1 MNSTCRTAIAAAV
14 AGGYVLG
21 RTRKAKMAFAI
32 GTLLMRPPLRTQ
44 PGVPRRRR
52 RPPAPGDPHL
62 AGLREQIGGDL
73 VEAARAAASASA
85 DRRFSAFADTLR
97 ERGREDTAGE
107 DLEDED
113 YEDEPEEPE
122 EPEEPDE
129 SEEPD
134 EPDEPDEPEEESSE
148 RRQAPARERKK
159 APAKKAAAKKTGPA
173 KKAAARGKAAPAK
186 KAAAKKTAPSRSRST
201 TSLAAGGRQTWPSR
215 RRSRALPRDWTTS
228 ARSSATSC
236 PV

>member
-21 RTRKAKMAFAI
+21 RTRKAKMAFAV
-32 GTLLMRPPLRTQ
+32 GTLLAGRRFGLNPASLAAEGVRQLRET
-44 PGVPRRRR
+44 
-52 RPPAPGDPHL
+52 PHL

-97 ERGREDTAGE
+97 ERGREDTGGE

-113 YEDEPEEPE
+113 YEDEEPEEPE
-122 EPEEPDE
+122 EPE
-129 SEEPD
+129 
-134 EPDEPDEPEEESSE
+134 EEESSE

-186 KAAAKKTAPSRSRST
+186 KAAGKKTAPSRSRST
-201 TSLAAGGRQTWPSR
+201 TSRRGR
-215 RRSRALPRDWTTS
+215 
-228 ARSSATSC
+228 
-236 PV
+236 

>member
-32 GTLLMRPPLRTQ
+32 GTLLAGRRFGLNPASLAAEGVRQLRET
-44 PGVPRRRR
+44 
-52 RPPAPGDPHL
+52 PHL

-201 TSLAAGGRQTWPSR
+201 TSRRGR
-215 RRSRALPRDWTTS
+215 
-228 ARSSATSC
+228 
-236 PV
+236 

>member
-32 GTLLMRPPLRTQ
+32 GTLLAGRRFGLNPASLAAEGVRQLRET
-44 PGVPRRRR
+44 
-52 RPPAPGDPHL
+52 PHL

-97 ERGREDTAGE
+97 ERGREDTGGE
-107 DLEDED
+107 ELEDED
-113 YEDEPEEPE
+113 YEDEEE
-122 EPEEPDE
+122 
-129 SEEPD
+129 
-134 EPDEPDEPEEESSE
+134 EPEEESSE

-186 KAAAKKTAPSRSRST
+186 KAAGKKTAPSRSRST
-201 TSLAAGGRQTWPSR
+201 TSRRGR
-215 RRSRALPRDWTTS
+215 
-228 ARSSATSC
+228 
-236 PV
+236 

>member
-32 GTLLMRPPLRTQ
+32 GTLLAGRRFGLNPASLAAEGVRQLRET
-44 PGVPRRRR
+44 
-52 RPPAPGDPHL
+52 PHL

-97 ERGREDTAGE
+97 ERGREDTGGE

-113 YEDEPEEPE
+113 YED

-201 TSLAAGGRQTWPSR
+201 TSRRGR
-215 RRSRALPRDWTTS
+215 
-228 ARSSATSC
+228 
-236 PV
+236 